1 MKNDLNI
8 QDVITVAKRKGHN
21 IDKNLIQHAYLY
33 AKEKHQDQKRK
44 SGEAYIVHPLN
55 VAFIVA
61 DMGLDTAVICAA
73 LLHDV
78 VEDTKTT
85 YEDIKEEFNVEIAEL
100 VEGVTKITQ
109 MFKTNEEK
117 QAENFKKL
125 FIAMEKD
132 IRVILLKLADRLH
145 NVSTLKH
152 LERKKQ
158 ISIAKETI
166 DIYAPIANKLGMYDF
181 KSKLED
187 YSFKYLYPE
196 EYEKILND
204 VETEE
209 LNKKVFLDQTKIN
222 IEKRLRKYRIPAII
236 DVERKHL
243 FNIYLK
249 LQSKK
254 IAIQEM
260 KDLFAIKI
268 IVKDKKECYI
278 VLGIINEMYNFIPG
292 TFKDYIAVPRN
303 NMYEALQSG
312 TIGEKGVIFEAQ
324 ICSYEMNRISKYGI
338 LAYLT
343 YMKTDKIDLENSL
356 IKEKFIG
363 VKNSLELKE
372 KIDNPSFFLNAIK
385 QELFEEEVYV
395 FTPKG
400 KLVILPKGATAIDF
414 AYKISENLGN
424 HILTA
429 MINEKEMPV
438 ITKLENGDIVKIVTT
453 PNEVIPNINWLD
465 IVKTAKAKSEILKQ
479 LEKVKEQNSKISVKL
494 EIIAKDK
501 EGIVLEILE
510 ILKNRKQNILS
521 LNTNILEDKIVKIV
535 IVLEVD
541 LIEFLDEIKTSIENM
556 KGVKEVFYSIKVA
569 NGDGEKWQF

>member
-209 LNKKVFLDQTKIN
+209 LNKKFFLDQTKIN

-400 KLVILPKGATAIDF
+400 KLVILPKGATVIDF

-429 MINEKEMPV
+429 MINEKEIPV

>member
-21 IDKNLIQHAYLY
+21 IDKNIIQHAYLY

-166 DIYAPIANKLGMYDF
+166 DIYAPIANKLGVYDF

-187 YSFKYLYPE
+187 YSFKYLYPK
-196 EYEKILND
+196 EYEKILKD

-312 TIGEKGVIFEAQ
+312 IIGEKGVIFEAQ

-400 KLVILPKGATAIDF
+400 KLIILPKGATVIDF

>member
-1 MKNDLNI
+1 MNI
-8 QDVITVAKRKGHN
+8 KLKDILIVAKRKGHN
-21 IDKNLIQHAYLY
+21 IDKNLIEKAYIY
-33 AKEKHQDQKRK
+33 AKEKHKNQKRK
-44 SGEAYIVHPLN
+44 SGEEYIVHPLN

-61 DMGLDTAVICAA
+61 QMGLDTETICAA

-78 VEDTKTT
+78 VEDTEAT
-85 YEDIKEEFNVEIAEL
+85 YDDIEKNFSEEIAKL

-109 MFKTNEEK
+109 MFQSNEEK

-145 NVSTLKH
+145 NVRTLEH
-152 LERKKQ
+152 LAREKQ
-158 ISIAKETI
+158 IRIAKETI

-187 YSFKYLYPE
+187 NAFKFLYPE

-204 VETEE
+204 V
-209 LNKKVFLDQTKIN
+209 KKQEKKAMPSLEQTKTN
-222 IEKRLRKYRIPAII
+222 IEKKLRKYKIPAII
-236 DVERKHL
+236 NIETKYL
-243 FNIYLK
+243 YNIYTKLK
-249 LQSKK
+249 HKNITLP
-254 IAIQEM
+254 EM

-278 VLGIINEMYNFIPG
+278 TLGIINEMYSFMPG

-312 TIGEKGVIFEAQ
+312 IIGEKGVIFEAQ

-343 YMKTDKIDLENSL
+343 YIKNDKIDLENDL
-356 IKEKFIG
+356 IREKFIG

-372 KIDNPSFFLNAIK
+372 KINDPKIFLNAIK

-400 KLVILPKGATAIDF
+400 KLIILPNGSTVIDF
-414 AYKISENLGN
+414 AYKVSKDLGN
-424 HILTA
+424 HILSSI
-429 MINEKEMPV
+429 INGKEMPV
-438 ITKLENGDIVKIVTT
+438 ITKLKNGDIIKIITT
-453 PNEVIPNINWLD
+453 TNEIIPNSNWLE
-465 IVKTAKAKSEILKQ
+465 IVKTAKAKNEILIQ
-479 LEKVKEQNSKISVKL
+479 LEKVKEKIIKSIIKL
-494 EIIAKDK
+494 DIIAKDK
-501 EGIVLEILE
+501 EGLVLQITENI
-510 ILKNRKQNILS
+510 KNMKINILS
-521 LNTNILEDKIVKIV
+521 LNTSFLEKELVKIEIVIEINTIEILEQIIKTISSV
-535 IVLEVD
+535 E
-541 LIEFLDEIKTSIENM
+541 EIKEVIYSVNKKVEN
-556 KGVKEVFYSIKVA
+556 YI
-569 NGDGEKWQF
+569 

>member
-209 LNKKVFLDQTKIN
+209 LNKKFFLDQTKIN

>member
-187 YSFKYLYPE
+187 Y
-196 EYEKILND
+196 
-204 VETEE
+204 
-209 LNKKVFLDQTKIN
+209 
-222 IEKRLRKYRIPAII
+222 RL
-236 DVERKHL
+236 
-243 FNIYLK
+243 
-249 LQSKK
+249 
-254 IAIQEM
+254 
-260 KDLFAIKI
+260 
-268 IVKDKKECYI
+268 
-278 VLGIINEMYNFIPG
+278 
-292 TFKDYIAVPRN
+292 
-303 NMYEALQSG
+303 
-312 TIGEKGVIFEAQ
+312 
-324 ICSYEMNRISKYGI
+324 
-338 LAYLT
+338 
-343 YMKTDKIDLENSL
+343 
-356 IKEKFIG
+356 
-363 VKNSLELKE
+363 
-372 KIDNPSFFLNAIK
+372 FF
-385 QELFEEEVYV
+385 
-395 FTPKG
+395 
-400 KLVILPKGATAIDF
+400 
-414 AYKISENLGN
+414 
-424 HILTA
+424 
-429 MINEKEMPV
+429 
-438 ITKLENGDIVKIVTT
+438 
-453 PNEVIPNINWLD
+453 
-465 IVKTAKAKSEILKQ
+465 
-479 LEKVKEQNSKISVKL
+479 
-494 EIIAKDK
+494 
-501 EGIVLEILE
+501 
-510 ILKNRKQNILS
+510 
-521 LNTNILEDKIVKIV
+521 
-535 IVLEVD
+535 
-541 LIEFLDEIKTSIENM
+541 
-556 KGVKEVFYSIKVA
+556 
-569 NGDGEKWQF
+569 

>member
-1 MKNDLNI
+1 MNI
-8 QDVITVAKRKGHN
+8 KLKDILIVAKRKGHN
-21 IDKNLIQHAYLY
+21 IDKNLIEKAYIY
-33 AKEKHQDQKRK
+33 AKEKHKNQKRK
-44 SGEAYIVHPLN
+44 SGEEYIVHPLN

-61 DMGLDTAVICAA
+61 QMGLDTETICAA

-78 VEDTKTT
+78 VEDTEAT
-85 YEDIKEEFNVEIAEL
+85 YDDIEKNFSEEIAKL

-109 MFKTNEEK
+109 MFQSNEEK

-145 NVSTLKH
+145 NVRTLEH
-152 LERKKQ
+152 LAREKQ
-158 ISIAKETI
+158 IRIAKETI

-187 YSFKYLYPE
+187 NAFKFLYPE

-204 VETEE
+204 V
-209 LNKKVFLDQTKIN
+209 KKQEKKAMPSLEQTKIN
-222 IEKRLRKYRIPAII
+222 IEKKLRKYKIPAII
-236 DVERKHL
+236 NIETKHL
-243 FNIYLK
+243 YNIYTKLK
-249 LQSKK
+249 HKNITLP
-254 IAIQEM
+254 EM

-278 VLGIINEMYNFIPG
+278 TLGIINEMYSFMPG

-312 TIGEKGVIFEAQ
+312 IIGEKGVIFEAQ

-343 YMKTDKIDLENSL
+343 YIKNDKIDLENDL
-356 IKEKFIG
+356 IREKFIG

-372 KIDNPSFFLNAIK
+372 KINDPKIFLNAIK

-400 KLVILPKGATAIDF
+400 KLIILPNGSTVIDF
-414 AYKISENLGN
+414 AYKVSKDLGN
-424 HILTA
+424 HILSSI
-429 MINEKEMPV
+429 INGKEMPV
-438 ITKLENGDIVKIVTT
+438 ITKLKNGDIIKIITT
-453 PNEVIPNINWLD
+453 TNEIIPNSNWLE
-465 IVKTAKAKSEILKQ
+465 IVKTAKAKNEILIQ
-479 LEKVKEQNSKISVKL
+479 LEKVKEKIIKSIIKL
-494 EIIAKDK
+494 DIIAKDK
-501 EGIVLEILE
+501 EGLVLQITENI
-510 ILKNRKQNILS
+510 KNMKINILS
-521 LNTNILEDKIVKIV
+521 LNTSFLEKELVKIEIVIEINTIEILEQIIKTISSV
-535 IVLEVD
+535 E
-541 LIEFLDEIKTSIENM
+541 EIKEVIYSVNKKVEN
-556 KGVKEVFYSIKVA
+556 YI
-569 NGDGEKWQF
+569 